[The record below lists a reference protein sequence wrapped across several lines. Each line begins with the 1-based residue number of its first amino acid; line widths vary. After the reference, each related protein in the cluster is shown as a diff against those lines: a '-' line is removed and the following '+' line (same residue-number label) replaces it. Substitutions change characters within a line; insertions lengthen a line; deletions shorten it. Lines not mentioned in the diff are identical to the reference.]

1 MKLSSVSG
9 TVEEINVSNL
19 DTVFEGHSLMT
30 IKLGEVKKK
39 EASKDD
45 QIDLDWIRPD
55 LQEALDR
62 KEASHDKN
70 RPEAVKKDTELDIEL
85 LEKY

>member
-1 MKLSSVSG
+1 MKLASGIKSGKENFGIMEAMKMEHEIISSVSG

-39 EASKDD
+39 KPAKM
-45 QIDLDWIRPD
+45 IR
-55 LQEALDR
+55 
-62 KEASHDKN
+62 
-70 RPEAVKKDTELDIEL
+70 
-85 LEKY
+85 